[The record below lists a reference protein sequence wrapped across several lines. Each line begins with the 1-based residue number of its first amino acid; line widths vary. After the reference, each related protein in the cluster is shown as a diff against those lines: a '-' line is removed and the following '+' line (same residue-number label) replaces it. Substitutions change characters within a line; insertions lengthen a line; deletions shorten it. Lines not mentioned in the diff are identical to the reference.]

1 MSTGN
6 LADPERQGGEF
17 SSKESLPK
25 LNLQLGSHLRL
36 SHMANIGMRDNL
48 VYRLSLP
55 LTFKVSEKGETDSV
69 GKRMH
74 PSADVILSVVGK

>member
-1 MSTGN
+1 
-6 LADPERQGGEF
+6 
-17 SSKESLPK
+17 
-25 LNLQLGSHLRL
+25 
-36 SHMANIGMRDNL
+36 MANIGMRDNL

-69 GKRMH
+69 GKRMY